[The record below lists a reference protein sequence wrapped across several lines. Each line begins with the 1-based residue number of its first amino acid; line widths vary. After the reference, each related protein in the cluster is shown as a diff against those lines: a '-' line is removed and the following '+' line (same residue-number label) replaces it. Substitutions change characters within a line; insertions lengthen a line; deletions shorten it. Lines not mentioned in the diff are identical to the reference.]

1 MEQLLNRFVGNI
13 SPAAL
18 LVSSFFWSWLDV
30 VVFGPAVFWAA
41 GAEMPMEP
49 MAVSFATSVVVL
61 GIAAVSARLRQ
72 TLVSVRGFAAL
83 AFATGTGG
91 TLLLFVGAAASS
103 PLALIAA
110 GVVVGVFEGV
120 GIAVVGA
127 VATCQGTTNA
137 LIHIAAALPM
147 NIVII
152 LLAVFLVPGAS
163 IVLLAALPLLSSL
176 SFSVYLARAANRT
189 SLAGV
194 LRPVGPLPR
203 RPYARPWGVNRT
215 FLLVVLAVTAA
226 FGMVNA
232 QTIEV
237 TGDGPFDAYS
247 GLVVR
252 AVVSAAVLVG
262 YVRYS
267 WRPQSIFS
275 AALLI
280 MAASLIVSAAAAVPA
295 MQLLFLA
302 GYVCF
307 DLLIWALI
315 VGMNHGSGVPVLR
328 TVCVVQAVDQLGIL
342 LGTFIPWG
350 GTPQVVAVAN
360 AGLGVVIM
368 LLVMYLLLRDRGV
381 VENLG
386 GNDYGFAADDE
397 AAGGSGPDERCAPLP
412 LSGEPDAS
420 GMTLPTALDAIADRY
435 FLSTREVD
443 VLSLL
448 VAGRSGPYIADHLC
462 ISANTVKTHIRHIY
476 TKLDVHDR
484 QELLDLVHT
493 ADSSAVPAQSGR

>member
-41 GAEMPMEP
+41 GVEMPMEP
-49 MAVSFATSVVVL
+49 MVVSFAASVVML
-61 GIAAVSARLRQ
+61 GVAAASGRLRQ
-72 TLVSVRGFAAL
+72 VLVSGRGFAVL
-83 AFATGTGG
+83 AFVAGTGG
-91 TLLLFVGAAASS
+91 TLLLFAGADAASPS
-103 PLALIAA
+103 MLVAA
-110 GVVVGVFEGV
+110 GIVVGVFEGA
-120 GIAVVGA
+120 GIATVGA

-137 LIHIAAALPM
+137 LIHIAAALPV

-152 LLAVFLVPGAS
+152 LLAVFLVPEAS
-163 IVLLAALPLLSSL
+163 IVLIAVLPLLSAL
-176 SFSVYLARAANRT
+176 SFSVYLARAANRAALT
-189 SLAGV
+189 TVLIAG
-194 LRPVGPLPR
+194 PSPR
-203 RPYARPWGVNRT
+203 CATARPWGVNRT

-232 QTIEV
+232 QAIEV
-237 TGDGPFDAYS
+237 TGNGPFDAYS

-252 AVVSAAVLVG
+252 AVVSAVVLVG

-280 MAASLIVSAAAAVPA
+280 MAVSLICSAAVAMPAV
-295 MQLLFLA
+295 QLLFLA

-328 TVCVVQAVDQLGIL
+328 TVCIVQAVDQLGIL

-350 GTPQVVAVAN
+350 GTAQIVAVAN
-360 AGLGVVIM
+360 AGLGAAVM

-386 GNDYGFAADDE
+386 GNDYGFATEDAAGDE
-397 AAGGSGPDERCAPLP
+397 AAPPSDIEGSPLP
-412 LSGEPDAS
+412 GEGETAGGALSVS
-420 GMTLPTALDAIADRY
+420 LDEIAGRY
-435 FLSTREVD
+435 FLSAREVD
-443 VLSLL
+443 VLALL

-462 ISANTVKTHIRHIY
+462 ISSNTVKTHIRHIY

-493 ADSSAVPAQSGR
+493 ADLSVVAAQTAR

>member
-30 VVFGPAVFWAA
+30 VVFGPTVYWAA
-41 GAEMPMEP
+41 GADMATGP

-61 GIAAVSARLRQ
+61 GAACVCASLRRVF
-72 TLVSVRGFAAL
+72 VSVRGMAVLAL
-83 AFATGTGG
+83 VAGTSG
-91 TLLLFVGAAASS
+91 TLLLYGCAASQLTGAALAAG
-103 PLALIAA
+103 ALI
-110 GVVVGVFEGV
+110 GVFEGV
-120 GIAVVGA
+120 GIATVGA

-152 LLAVFLVPGAS
+152 LLAVFLVPEAS
-163 IVLLAALPLLSSL
+163 IVLIALLPLLSVL
-176 SFSVYLARAANRT
+176 CFSVYGARQANRAAIAT
-189 SLAGV
+189 V
-194 LRPVGPLPR
+194 LEPSRVVPRAPVRPL
-203 RPYARPWGVNRT
+203 GVNRT
-215 FLLVVLAVTAA
+215 FLLVVLTVTAA

-237 TGDGPFDAYS
+237 TGNGPFDAYS

-267 WRPQSIFS
+267 WRPQSLFS
-275 AALLI
+275 AASII
-280 MAASLIVSAAAAVPA
+280 MAISLIVGAVLPSSAV
-295 MQLLFLA
+295 QLLFLA

-315 VGMNHGSGVPVLR
+315 VGMNHGSGAPVLR

-342 LGTFIPWG
+342 LGTFIPLSG
-350 GTPQVVAVAN
+350 SAQVVALAN
-360 AGLGVVIM
+360 AALGAALM
-368 LLVMYLLLRDRGV
+368 LLIMYLLLRDRSV
-381 VENLG
+381 VENMG
-386 GNDYGFAADDE
+386 GNDYGFGPEEE
-397 AAGGSGPDERCAPLP
+397 AL
-412 LSGEPDAS
+412 PDAEGEEAREAFDAS
-420 GMTLPTALDAIADRY
+420 EPTFAVSATSLEEIAARY

-443 VLSLL
+443 VLGLL
-448 VAGRSGPYIADHLC
+448 MAGRSGPYIADQLC

-484 QELLDLVHT
+484 QELLDLVQ
-493 ADSSAVPAQSGR
+493 ADPS

>member
-30 VVFGPAVFWAA
+30 VIFGPAVFWAA

-49 MAVSFATSVVVL
+49 MVVSFTTSVVVL
-61 GIAAVSARLRQ
+61 GIAAVNARLRQ

-83 AFATGTGG
+83 AFVTGTGG
-91 TLLLFVGAAASS
+91 TLLLFAGAVASS
-103 PLALIAA
+103 PSALIAA

-152 LLAVFLVPGAS
+152 LLAVFLLPEAS
-163 IVLLAALPLLSSL
+163 IVLIAMLPLLSAL
-176 SFSVYLARAANRT
+176 CFSVYLARAANRT
-189 SLAGV
+189 SLVGV
-194 LRPVGPLPR
+194 LRPAGSLPR
-203 RPYARPWGVNRT
+203 RPSARPWGVNRT

-237 TGDGPFDAYS
+237 TGNGPFDAYS

-275 AALLI
+275 AALLM
-280 MAASLIVSAAAAVPA
+280 MAVSLIVSAAAPVPV

-315 VGMNHGSGVPVLR
+315 VGMNHGSGAPVLR

-350 GTPQVVAVAN
+350 GTPQIVAVAN
-360 AGLGVVIM
+360 AGLGVVVM

-397 AAGGSGPDERCAPLP
+397 AAEGSGADGQSAQLPLP
-412 LSGEPDAS
+412 GELDAS
-420 GMTLPTALDAIADRY
+420 STALPAALDAIAARY

-443 VLSLL
+443 VLALL

-493 ADSSAVPAQSGR
+493 ADSSAAPAPNGR

>member
-41 GAEMPMEP
+41 GAEMTMEP
-49 MAVSFATSVVVL
+49 MVVSFATSVVVL
-61 GIAAVSARLRQ
+61 GIAAVNARLRQ

-83 AFATGTGG
+83 AFVTGTGG
-91 TLLLFVGAAASS
+91 TLLLFAGAVASS
-103 PLALIAA
+103 PSALIAA

-152 LLAVFLVPGAS
+152 LLAVFLLPEAS
-163 IVLLAALPLLSSL
+163 IVLIAMLPLLSAL
-176 SFSVYLARAANRT
+176 CFSVYLARAANRT

-194 LRPVGPLPR
+194 LRPVGSLPR
-203 RPYARPWGVNRT
+203 RPSARPWGVNRT

-237 TGDGPFDAYS
+237 TGNGPFDAYS

-280 MAASLIVSAAAAVPA
+280 MAVSLIVSAAVALPA

-315 VGMNHGSGVPVLR
+315 VGMNHGSGTPVLR
-328 TVCVVQAVDQLGIL
+328 TVCMVQAVDQLGIL
-342 LGTFIPWG
+342 LGTFIPWSG
-350 GTPQVVAVAN
+350 APQVVAVAN
-360 AGLGVVIM
+360 AGLGVVVM

-397 AAGGSGPDERCAPLP
+397 AAEGPGADGQSAPLP
-412 LSGEPDAS
+412 LPGEPDAS
-420 GMTLPTALDAIADRY
+420 GTALPAALDAIAGRY

-443 VLSLL
+443 VLALL

-493 ADSSAVPAQSGR
+493 ADSSAAPAPNGR